1 MKFGLFVDPKIKTPL
16 KISKDQNYLINN
28 NGKKYEIINNIPRFV
43 IKDNYANSFGLQW
56 NKFRKTQLDSYTNIT
71 LSKDRLLE
79 VLDDKLF
86 ILKNKKIL
94 EAGCGAGRFT
104 EIILKA
110 KPQELFSIDL
120 SNAVEANY
128 KNHMTYKNLSIC
140 QASILDLPFIEGS
153 FDFVVCLGVIQ
164 HTPNP
169 EETIERLVQQ
179 LKKGGIILIDHYAPN
194 YPETKSR
201 KILRKFLIKRNTKFS
216 YTFISLLTWLI
227 WPVHRFVWF
236 LERKIKTSNRGGRI
250 RKAWLKF
257 SPIVDYHT
265 LYKDLNSN
273 LQYTWSKLDTH
284 DTLTDVYKH
293 LRSVDEIKETLQKL
307 EMDIVFVKEGGNG
320 IIAKAIKNR

>member
-1 MKFGLFVDPKIKTPL
+1 MKYDQFVDPKIKTSL

-43 IKDNYANSFGLQW
+43 KKDNYANSFGLQW
-56 NKFRKTQLDSYTNIT
+56 NKFRKTQLDSHTNTT

-79 VLDDKLF
+79 VLDDNLF

-110 KPQELFSIDL
+110 KPQEIFSIDL

-128 KNHMTYKNLSIC
+128 KNHMTYENLVIC

-169 EETIERLVQQ
+169 EETIKKLIGQ
-179 LKKGGIILIDHYAPN
+179 LRKGGTLLIDHYSMN
-194 YPETKSR
+194 YDNNKIR
-201 KILRKFLIKRNTKFS
+201 KALRKFLIKKSSRFS
-216 YTFISLLTWLI
+216 YLLVSFLTFIL
-227 WPVHRFVWF
+227 WPLHKFFWF
-236 LERKIKTSNRGGRI
+236 LERKITKSNRGGRL
-250 RKAWLKF
+250 RKSFLNI
-257 SPIVDYHT
+257 SPIVDYHSVYNQ
-265 LYKDLNSN
+265 LSAKF
-273 LQYTWSKLDTH
+273 QYIWSKLDTH
-284 DTLTDVYKH
+284 DTLTDHFKH
-293 LRSVDEIKETLQKL
+293 LRSPLQIKHIL
-307 EMDIVFVKEGGNG
+307 EESNMKIIFVKSGGNG
-320 IIAKAIKNR
+320 VIAKAIKK